1 VTSAPGTFVARPVV
15 SDGDDKPVGRAPIRG
30 AKLALAIVLALAVGF
45 GVPLLWVWI
54 GSRLQGAGSD
64 SVNSST
70 AAVIFVGIILTY
82 IAILFVVGVVQAR
95 GDAGQD
101 RPPARHPWN
110 RSMRDEPYR
119 PGTKRLSPIEAA
131 FVFTT
136 VVVSGAFM
144 LWFFLLAGSPLPNQ

>member
-15 SDGDDKPVGRAPIRG
+15 ADGDDKPVSRAPIRG

-54 GSRLQGAGSD
+54 GSILQGAGSD
-64 SVNSST
+64 SVSSST
-70 AAVIFVGIILTY
+70 AAVIFVGIIFTY
-82 IAILFVVGVVQAR
+82 IAILFVVGLVQGRADT
-95 GDAGQD
+95 GEE
-101 RPPARHPWN
+101 RPPTRHRWN

-136 VVVSGAFM
+136 VVVSAAFM